1 MKQKIKWI
9 ITMLILLLNL
19 TFSMTLL
26 WDVSGKLFSKNS
38 IIGVC
43 VLSFIEIAILYKIAS
58 KAGAESE
65 LMANRLNSLVN
76 KGDSYHVLLDTDSP
90 NFELSK
96 AINRV
101 ESYQKKRNIHYQVQ
115 NNNYLK
121 LIEHL
126 TVGVMQ
132 IDHKRQVL
140 VVNDMI
146 SELLGQQIE
155 SKQHSYID
163 DIKTYK
169 LSGLIEKAIKTQ
181 EKQRDE
187 VEIENTNRI
196 VDATVVY
203 VSNNNVEFQVIVIL
217 YDITEL
223 KLLERIQNEFVG
235 NVSHELKTPVTAIK
249 GFAETLLEGP
259 VNPDITSKFLNI
271 IYDESEKLEILIQE
285 ILKLAKGQKTKGNI
299 SSFNLDAVI
308 NYELDLLSNAIKSK
322 NLIVVKRIKKE
333 FYIKFDR
340 NKIATIL
347 GNLLQNAV
355 KYNVDNGRIVI
366 EAGKIKT
373 GIFISISDTGIGISN
388 QDKKRIFERFYR
400 VDPSRNKQIEGNGLG
415 LAIVQELVVSMG
427 GKISVKDSTSRGTKI
442 TIYLQY

>member
-1 MKQKIKWI
+1 MRQKIKWI
-9 ITMLILLLNL
+9 ITLLILLLNL
-19 TFSMTLL
+19 TFSMILL
-26 WDVSGKLFSKNS
+26 WDTAGKFFSEIS
-38 IIGVC
+38 IIGVF

-58 KAGAESE
+58 KASAESE

-187 VEIENTNRI
+187 VEIGNTNRV

-203 VSNNNVEFQVIVIL
+203 VANNNVEFQVIVIL

-223 KLLERIQNEFVG
+223 KLLERMQNEFVG

-249 GFAETLLEGP
+249 GFAETLLEGS
-259 VNPDITSKFLNI
+259 VNPGTTSKFLNI
-271 IYDESEKLEILIQE
+271 IYDESEKLEVLIQE
-285 ILKLAKGQKTKGNI
+285 ILKLAKGQQTKENI
-299 SSFNLDAVI
+299 SSFNLDAMI
-308 NYELDLLSNAIKSK
+308 NYELDLLSSTIKSK
-322 NLIVVKRIKKE
+322 NLIVDKIIPKDLYV
-333 FYIKFDR
+333 KFDK

-355 KYNVDNGRIVI
+355 KYNIDNGRIVV
-366 EAGKIKT
+366 EVAKTKT
-373 GIFISISDTGIGISN
+373 GVFMSVSDTGIGISN

-415 LAIVQELVVSMG
+415 LAIVQELVASMG
-427 GKISVKDSTSRGTKI
+427 GKISVKDSNDRGTKI
-442 TIYLQY
+442 TIYL